1 MKTINTVL
9 GQLDIKHLGIVLM
22 HEHLHVDISFMASA
36 GKINSKSFNVTKN
49 IAKSINQDYDQIL
62 HDKVKIKNLGA
73 LKRDPTRSKDNLV
86 LDNNKFIIDELLRYH
101 QFGGKTIVDVTNI
114 SMGRDINSLK
124 TISAKTGINVIA
136 STGWYLEPTY
146 PAYIQQKTI
155 HELAEIMISEIKDG
169 IEKTDIKAGLIGECG
184 CSADPYT
191 ELEKKVI
198 LAACLAQKETNVPM
212 TIHPAL
218 IDVKKRNGFVKCGMD
233 YIALLKQEKVNLNK
247 FYLSHADR
255 TCFDLDYHKSL
266 LDQGIYLSYDCFG
279 KSDFFDNAFPGA
291 GGLSDYPRMKA
302 LVKLC
307 ELGYEK
313 QLLISQDVCFK
324 TGLRKF
330 GGMGYS
336 HFLENIIP
344 NLKTLGLK
352 DSSLKNLLINNP
364 KKLFQIK

>member
-1 MKTINTVL
+1 M
-9 GQLDIKHLGIVLM
+9 QPR
-22 HEHLHVDISFMASA
+22 AA
-36 GKINSKSFNVTKN
+36 
-49 IAKSINQDYDQIL
+49 
-62 HDKVKIKNLGA
+62 
-73 LKRDPTRSKDNLV
+73 P
-86 LDNNKFIIDELLRYH
+86 
-101 QFGGKTIVDVTNI
+101 
-114 SMGRDINSLK
+114 
-124 TISAKTGINVIA
+124 
-136 STGWYLEPTY
+136 
-146 PAYIQQKTI
+146 
-155 HELAEIMISEIKDG
+155 
-169 IEKTDIKAGLIGECG
+169 
-184 CSADPYT
+184 CSAAPYT

-218 IDVKKRNGFVKCGMD
+218 IDVKKRNGFVKCGLD

-324 TGLRKF
+324 TSLRRF

-364 KKLFQIK
+364 KKLFQIQ